1 MININVTEN
10 MTGVTISGDYNDLD
24 SLYSAISNLIS
35 YEDKLGGYDC
45 VQLQLSALN
54 YELRHAYM
62 GDRMIEQVDNG
73 MNDDLQAYHKVVSCE
88 SNIYYSVN
96 ITWPEIIFDVFALKD
111 YINMALNPK
120 YAKKM
125 CEDLPEEYI
134 KECMEH
140 LPVDCAIINQFR
152 FLVLE
157 ELRKSL
163 SERRYAR
170 IKNLMKKSYADLNRK
185 FSGFC
190 TQYLE
195 ELTLQ
200 YIDTDKKKR
209 ETLLASIVRKLLSRD
224 EDYYEMENDIYEFAR
239 ENDIPISEVR
249 IEGIQW
255 PEEIVW

>member
-1 MININVTEN
+1 MKNVGEAVGKNVGKFVEKNAGEKLLKLIDTQKGIISLIQSNKDITQTEISEQLNVVTRTVERN
-10 MTGVTISGDYNDLD
+10 M
-24 SLYSAISNLIS
+24 
-35 YEDKLGGYDC
+35 K
-45 VQLQLSALN
+45 QLQESNITTKYTYKL
-54 YELRHAYM
+54 
-62 GDRMIEQVDNG
+62 
-73 MNDDLQAYHKVVSCE
+73 VSCE
-88 SNIYYSVN
+88 SNVHYAVN
-96 ITWPEIIFDVFALKD
+96 ITWPEIIFDVFALGD

-125 CEDLPEEYI
+125 CEDLPDEYI

-157 ELRKSL
+157 KLRKSL

-170 IKNLMKKSYADLNRK
+170 IKNLMKKNYVDVNRR

-209 ETLLASIVRKLLSRD
+209 EALLASIARKLLSRD

-239 ENDIPISEVR
+239 KNDIPISEVR